1 MLLLLVVILLV
12 QRPHRNQP
20 EKRCLMSCID
30 VPAMVTVTVLCA
42 GAGLVVPLHP
52 AVRSCVFQILLKCTY
67 HSCAACSRG
76 AGGEGAVCLAVEG
89 GCDPTVLWLET
100 LGQAVRG
107 AGPWG
112 AARWVLPSGLGTM
125 QRWVPKGSILPC
137 PNGVSVCV
145 CV

>member
-12 QRPHRNQP
+12 QRPHQNQP

-42 GAGLVVPLHP
+42 GLMVPLHP

-67 HSCAACSRG
+67 PFCAACSQG
-76 AGGEGAVCLAVEG
+76 AEGEDAVCLAGEG
-89 GCDPTVLWLET
+89 GCDPAGLWLEA
-100 LGQAVRG
+100 LGQAARG

-112 AARWVLPSGLGTM
+112 CCSLGVALRAWHLAEM
-125 QRWVPKGSILPC
+125 GA
-137 PNGVSVCV
+137 
-145 CV
+145 

>member
-42 GAGLVVPLHP
+42 GAGLMVPLHP

-67 HSCAACSRG
+67 HSCAACSQG
-76 AGGEGAVCLAVEG
+76 AGGEGAVCLAGEG
-89 GCDPTVLWLET
+89 GCDPAGLWLEA

-112 AARWVLPSGLGTM
+112 CSLLGAALRAWHHAEMGA
-125 QRWVPKGSILPC
+125 
-137 PNGVSVCV
+137 
-145 CV
+145 